1 MNTYYVY
8 AYLRKD
14 GTPYYIG
21 KGCKNRYRE
30 RHHVR
35 LPKDKSRIVFLETNL
50 TNVGALAIERRMI
63 RWYGRKDL
71 GTGIL
76 RNQTD
81 GGDGAQLFGEKN
93 GMWNKTPSNEHRRK
107 NSDGNK
113 GKKIF
118 TNGVDEIHA
127 YYCPQ
132 GWWPGRKPSVGKK
145 ISLANHNQ
153 TPWNKGKKLPP
164 PSLETKAK
172 LSSIA
177 KGRRWFTDGQKSLF
191 RFECPPGF
199 RPGRS

>member
-8 AYLRKD
+8 AYLRRD

-21 KGCKNRYRE
+21 KGSKNRYRDK
-30 RHHVR
+30 HNVSV
-35 LPKDKSRIVFLETNL
+35 PKDKSRIVFLETNL

-93 GMWNKTPSNEHRRK
+93 GQWNKKSSEEHRRK
-107 NSDGNK
+107 NGDGNR
-113 GKKIF
+113 GKKIY
-118 TNGVDEIHA
+118 TNGVDEVHT
-127 YYCPQ
+127 YKCPP
-132 GWWPGRKPSVGKK
+132 GYWPGRKPMVGEK
-145 ISLANHNQ
+145 IATAIKGQ
-153 TPWNKGKKLPP
+153 IPWNKGKKMPP
-164 PSLETKAK
+164 FSSDALCK
-172 LSSIA
+172 LSAAS
-177 KGRRWFTDGQKSLF
+177 KGRKWFTNGTQSIF
-191 RFECPPGF
+191 RFECPSGF